1 MWFPGIKEYI
11 FSHEMKAKPRRL
23 YFSLGNKECKTRNPY
38 LKTVQQN
45 TQEIYEFYRSQGVDA
60 LFQLNPGNHFV
71 HAPERI
77 AAGIGWMLEGEH

>member
-1 MWFPGIKEYI
+1 
-11 FSHEMKAKPRRL
+11 MKAKPRRL
-23 YFSLGNKECKTRNPY
+23 YFSLGNKESKTRNPY